1 MKKAV
6 SITAW
11 LLLACSSTAVG
22 RGVTPYLPLNLEPEI
37 EREIERVL
45 ILGDKPVMKRPIP
58 AALVLDALP
67 KACAVDPVLC
77 ERVRRFLARYTH
89 NAGVS
94 YASAEVAASGGANS
108 PIPNEHGL
116 KTGDHWDADGAV
128 YYQPSDYALVSVG
141 GIAHKGASEPT
152 GSVISLG
159 FDRAQLDIGYLDHW
173 LSPMTDDSMLISTNA
188 PTMPSVTLSN
198 YLPFTRLGIEY
209 ELFLARMSETD
220 HILFKNQLTSGR
232 PLFAGFHLSME
243 PVSGWSLGFNR
254 ILQYGAGGYGGTSAK
269 EIFKAFFDPT
279 AAQNPGANPATDD
292 TAFGNQ
298 EASLT
303 SQFIYP
309 GKVPF
314 TVYAEYAGEDTSRGR
329 WYLLGNTAES
339 IGIHFPRLFNRF
351 EFTYEITDFQNL
363 WYVHTI
369 YQDGLVNRGFV
380 TGNWFGDDRKFG
392 DGVGGQ
398 TNMVRIGWEPSFG
411 GQFSARYRTLSNAS
425 YSGVQ
430 YFHANELTFEYAR
443 PWQHSTVGASIDAG
457 RDVFGQHYERL
468 SGFMRL
474 GDEAT
479 GAVAAD
485 DEESSLANDIPEGLE
500 TFFDAG
506 MNANR
511 VLVDLSDSIPRTDTG
526 ANIAPHL
533 AVGARRAVS
542 DHQDLGTR
550 LELDEIDHHPLVGIR
565 LIDYR
570 YRFNG
575 PLAVSG
581 FLGAARYALATPA
594 TGFYLGSGVQYRNL
608 LPGWDLG
615 MDLRYAV
622 KVARDHLLPSDPTGP
637 RPDSFYDI
645 TSATLYLSHRF

>member
-1 MKKAV
+1 M
-6 SITAW
+6 
-11 LLLACSSTAVG
+11 
-22 RGVTPYLPLNLEPEI
+22 
-37 EREIERVL
+37 
-45 ILGDKPVMKRPIP
+45 
-58 AALVLDALP
+58 
-67 KACAVDPVLC
+67 
-77 ERVRRFLARYTH
+77 
-89 NAGVS
+89 
-94 YASAEVAASGGANS
+94 
-108 PIPNEHGL
+108 
-116 KTGDHWDADGAV
+116 
-128 YYQPSDYALVSVG
+128 
-141 GIAHKGASEPT
+141 
-152 GSVISLG
+152 
-159 FDRAQLDIGYLDHW
+159 
-173 LSPMTDDSMLISTNA
+173 
-188 PTMPSVTLSN
+188 
-198 YLPFTRLGIEY
+198 
-209 ELFLARMSETD
+209 
-220 HILFKNQLTSGR
+220 
-232 PLFAGFHLSME
+232 
-243 PVSGWSLGFNR
+243 
-254 ILQYGAGGYGGTSAK
+254 
-269 EIFKAFFDPT
+269 
-279 AAQNPGANPATDD
+279 
-292 TAFGNQ
+292 
-298 EASLT
+298 
-303 SQFIYP
+303 
-309 GKVPF
+309 
-314 TVYAEYAGEDTSRGR
+314 
-329 WYLLGNTAES
+329 
-339 IGIHFPRLFNRF
+339 
-351 EFTYEITDFQNL
+351 
-363 WYVHTI
+363 
-369 YQDGLVNRGFV
+369 
-380 TGNWFGDDRKFG
+380 
-392 DGVGGQ
+392 
-398 TNMVRIGWEPSFG
+398 
-411 GQFSARYRTLSNAS
+411 
-425 YSGVQ
+425 Q

-468 SGFMRL
+468 SGFMRF

>member
-6 SITAW
+6 SITVW
-11 LLLACSSTAVG
+11 LLAAFNAVAMA
-22 RGVTPYLPLNLEPEI
+22 RGVSPYLPLNLEPEI

-45 ILGDKPVMKRPIP
+45 ILADKPVLKRPIP

-89 NAGVS
+89 DSGVS
-94 YASAEVAASGGANS
+94 YASAEVAAARGANR

-116 KTGDHWDADGAV
+116 TTGDHWDADGAV

-141 GIAHKGASEPT
+141 GVAHKGRSEPT
-152 GSVISLG
+152 GSLLSLG

-173 LSPMTDDSMLISTNA
+173 LSPMSDDSMLISTEA

-198 YLPFTRLGIEY
+198 YLPFTRLGINY
-209 ELFLARMSETD
+209 EMFLARMSKSDNIVFEN
-220 HILFKNQLTSGR
+220 HLTSGH

-254 ILQYGAGGYGGTSAK
+254 ILQYGGGGYGGTSVK
-269 EIFKAFFDPT
+269 ELFKAFFDPT
-279 AAQNPGANPATDD
+279 AAQNPGANPATNS

-298 EASLT
+298 EASVT
-303 SQFIYP
+303 SQFIFP
-309 GKVPF
+309 AKVPF

-369 YQDGLVNRGFV
+369 YRDGLVNYGLV

-398 TNMVRIGWEPSFG
+398 TNMVRVGWEPSFG
-411 GQFSARYRTLSNAS
+411 GVLSTRYRTLSNAT
-425 YSGVQ
+425 YSGVE
-430 YFHANELTFEYAR
+430 YFHAHELTFEYAR
-443 PWQHSTVGASIDAG
+443 PWRGSTVGGAIDFG

-468 SGFMRL
+468 SGFMRF

-479 GAVAAD
+479 SSVEAAED
-485 DEESSLANDIPEGLE
+485 AELASADAPQGLE

-511 VLVDLSDSIPRTDTG
+511 VVVDLSDAIPRADTG
-526 ANIAPHL
+526 TNFAPHL
-533 AVGARRAVS
+533 GVGARRAVS
-542 DHQDLGTR
+542 DHQDLGAR
-550 LELDEIDHHPLVGIR
+550 LEFDEIDHHPLVGVR
-565 LIDYR
+565 LVDYR

-615 MDLRYAV
+615 LDLRYAV
-622 KVARDHLLPSDPTGP
+622 KVARDHVLPSDPTGP

-645 TSATLYLSHRF
+645 TSATLYLSHHF